1 MSDAENIGDG
11 IALSL
16 RPSPQPTTRNPPMKH
31 VLEREQF
38 VPRPRSEVFA
48 FFADAANLER
58 LTPRSL
64 RFEIKSPVPI
74 EMRPGALI
82 DYKIALFGVGLRW
95 RTLIEVFEPE
105 ARFIDV
111 QLEGPYRLWRH
122 THEFVDAPGG
132 TLVRDRVEYEVPL
145 GPLGDLVRFV
155 FVKRQLASIFDFRRK
170 TIDEM
175 FGGASR
181 QDTSSSSNHGAA
193 HEHA

>member
-1 MSDAENIGDG
+1 
-11 IALSL
+11 
-16 RPSPQPTTRNPPMKH
+16 MKH

-38 VPRPRSEVFA
+38 VSRPRSEVFA

-58 LTPRSL
+58 LTPSSL
-64 RFEIKSPVPI
+64 RFEIKSAVPI
-74 EMRPGALI
+74 DMRPGALI

-105 ARFIDV
+105 ARFVDV
-111 QLEGPYRLWRH
+111 QLKGPYSLWRH

-145 GPLGDLVRFV
+145 GPLGDLVRFL

-170 TIDEM
+170 TIDEL
-175 FGGASR
+175 FGASH
-181 QDTSSSSNHGAA
+181 QDVLSSNHGAA